1 MKWNL
6 NNASLHMSA
15 GLPKQ
20 FPTDRLPQVAFSG
33 RSNVGKSSLINSL
46 LHRKSLARVSGACA
60 EHNVNVLEVT
70 QNILQGL
77 FSMIMV
83 VDVTNADMEIDHLAG
98 EFAKLG
104 EELGM
109 DIRFTRTELYEAMHH
124 I

>member
-1 MKWNL
+1 MK
-6 NNASLHMSA
+6 AVITVI
-15 GLPKQ
+15 GK
-20 FPTDRLPQVAFSG
+20 DR
-33 RSNVGKSSLINSL
+33 VGI
-46 LHRKSLARVSGACA
+46 LARVSGACA
-60 EHNVNVLEVT
+60 EHNVNVLDVT

-83 VDVTNADMEIDHLAG
+83 VDVTNADMEIDQLASVFG
-98 EFAKLG
+98 KLG

>member
-1 MKWNL
+1 MK
-6 NNASLHMSA
+6 AVITVI
-15 GLPKQ
+15 GK
-20 FPTDRLPQVAFSG
+20 DR
-33 RSNVGKSSLINSL
+33 VGI
-46 LHRKSLARVSGACA
+46 LAKVSGTCA

-83 VDVTNADMEIDHLAG
+83 VDVTEADMEIDHLASVFG
-98 EFAKLG
+98 QLG
-104 EELGM
+104 QELGM

>member
-1 MKWNL
+1 MK
-6 NNASLHMSA
+6 AVITVI
-15 GLPKQ
+15 GK
-20 FPTDRLPQVAFSG
+20 DR
-33 RSNVGKSSLINSL
+33 VGI
-46 LHRKSLARVSGACA
+46 LARVSGACA

-109 DIRFTRTELYEAMHH
+109 DIRFPRTELYEAMHH

>member
-1 MKWNL
+1 MK
-6 NNASLHMSA
+6 AVITVI
-15 GLPKQ
+15 GK
-20 FPTDRLPQVAFSG
+20 DR
-33 RSNVGKSSLINSL
+33 VGI
-46 LHRKSLARVSGACA
+46 LARVSGTCA

-83 VDVTNADMEIDHLAG
+83 VDVTDADMEIDQLAG
-98 EFAKLG
+98 IFGALG
-104 EELGM
+104 EELGV